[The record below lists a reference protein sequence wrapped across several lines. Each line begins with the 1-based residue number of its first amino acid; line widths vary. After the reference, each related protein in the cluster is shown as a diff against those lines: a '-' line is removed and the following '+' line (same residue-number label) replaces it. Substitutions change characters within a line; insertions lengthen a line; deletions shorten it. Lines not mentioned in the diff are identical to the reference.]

1 MKFKKSELF
10 SIPNCLCYMRLLLLP
25 IFIYVYIKANSNYDY
40 FIASGIILLSGL
52 TDFAD
57 GFIARKFNMITE
69 LGKALDPFA
78 DKCTQVAIAFCLMFR
93 FPLAIPLFIIL
104 VLKDGFLGISSLL
117 MYRHGR
123 KLDGA
128 QWYGKVATAVF
139 YVSMVILIVWV
150 KIPQEVANIL
160 IGVSIFFMLIAFVF
174 YIKLYREMFQQVKSE
189 EQR

>member
-1 MKFKKSELF
+1 MKIKKSEIF

-25 IFIYVYIKANSNYDY
+25 IFIYVYVNANSNYDY
-40 FIASGIILLSGL
+40 IIASGIIFLSGI

-93 FPLAIPLFIIL
+93 FHYAIPLFIIL
-104 VLKDGFLGISSLL
+104 VLKDGFLGISSLI

-128 QWYGKVATAVF
+128 QWYGKIATAVF
-139 YVSMVILIVWV
+139 YVSMVILIIWV
-150 KIPQEVANIL
+150 KIPLMIANIL
-160 IGVSIFFMLIAFVF
+160 IMISIIFMLIAFVL
-174 YIKLYREMFQQVKSE
+174 YIKIYREMFQELKK
-189 EQR
+189 